1 MIEQLKQQ
9 ITKANDAYRLGQ
21 PIISDAKYDQLVEE
35 LSLLSPDDELLTKV
49 GVEIADETRKSR
61 LPIEM
66 ASMNK
71 IKSMEDIDNW
81 TRLKGINQNELVIMT
96 PKFDGLSLCVE
107 EGENEAWTRGNG
119 VFGQKSD
126 EHYKLIQNH
135 LYEDG
140 FTDELTD
147 PFAPIEFKYTY
158 GEVMIPKQVFIDKF
172 SADFANP
179 RNLVAG
185 LLNSKTVSDSL
196 KDCQYVKYGGI
207 PSKAFNPKTKQ
218 EILDTLND
226 GQRNK
231 VNYHV
236 CKISELTEEMIISLF
251 HKWSVDFEID
261 GIIIEINDLTLQN
274 KLGRETSSNNPVWA
288 RAFKHPSFE
297 QSAETDVIGISWNI
311 SKQGLLKPI
320 LHITPVKLDG
330 VTVSN
335 VTGNNARFV
344 KDLGLGVGAKVVVKR
359 SGMVIPIIVDVITPV
374 EFVQPTIEGV
384 EVDWNEAGIELIT
397 LTETDDQK
405 LKKIVAFFEILEA
418 DNVSEGVIT
427 QLWDAGYKT
436 IKDVLTLTTSDLEKI
451 DRFGKRK
458 ADIVYKSI
466 QKSVSNV
473 QLSKLQHATGIF
485 KNMGS
490 KKLALLEH
498 FIEKPTIDKLLEIE
512 GIGDVLASEYV
523 DSYDDFFDFIKGL
536 PITIIEKV
544 ESVKVSNDLEGMSFI
559 FTGVRRPDLVKIIE
573 SRGGKECSSVSKNTT
588 HLVCV
593 DKSSSSSKMKK
604 AIDLGIQIL
613 DVKDL
618 ENLLK
623 SIQDEVYSRKVFL

>member
-1 MIEQLKQQ
+1 MIEKLVNKITEANQL
-9 ITKANDAYRLGQ
+9 YRDGK
-21 PIISDAKYDQLVEE
+21 PIMSDNEYDILIEE
-35 LSLLSPDDELLTKV
+35 LKSIDPDNDILNSIGFLVKDDDRKRKLSIP
-49 GVEIADETRKSR
+49 
-61 LPIEM
+61 M
-66 ASMNK
+66 FSMNK
-71 IKSMEDIDNW
+71 IKSMNDVDDW
-81 TRLKGINQNELVIMT
+81 TRLKGISKSEYVIIT
-96 PKFDGLSLCVE
+96 PKFDGLSLCV
-107 EGENEAWTRGNG
+107 NELNSEATTRGDG
-119 VFGQKSD
+119 FHGQICD
-126 EHYKLIQNH
+126 EHYALIQNH
-135 LYEDG
+135 LNLE
-140 FTDELTD
+140 ED
-147 PFAPIEFKYTY
+147 PFSFTY

-196 KDCQYVKYGGI
+196 KDCQYIKYGAVCNTI
-207 PSKAFNPKTKQ
+207 FDTKQ
-218 EILDTLND
+218 EVLNELNK
-226 GQRNK
+226 GQKIK
-231 VNYHV
+231 VQYYI
-236 CKISELTEEMIISLF
+236 CELGDLSEGLLIELF
-251 HKWSVDFEID
+251 HKFSTEFEID
-261 GIIIEINDLTLQN
+261 GLIIELNDLSLQN

-344 KDLGLGVGAKVVVKR
+344 KDLGLGIGAKVVVKR
-359 SGMVIPIIVDVITPV
+359 SGMVIPIIADVITPV

-405 LKKIVAFFEILEA
+405 LKKIVAFFEILES

-427 QLWDAGYKT
+427 QLWEAGYKT
-436 IKDVLTLTTSDLEKI
+436 IKDILTLKTSDLEKI

-485 KNMGS
+485 KGLGS
-490 KKLALLEH
+490 KKLVLLED
-498 FIEKPTIDKLLEIE
+498 FKTKPTVDQVMSIE
-512 GIGDVLASEYV
+512 GFAEVSAKSYI
-523 DSYDDFFDFIKGL
+523 DSYDIFFDFIKDL
-536 PITIIEKV
+536 PVTIVEKV
-544 ESVKVSNDLEGMSFI
+544 EAVKVGTDLEGKSFV
-559 FTGVRRPDLVKIIE
+559 FTGVRRPDLESDIE
-573 SRGGKECSSVSKNTT
+573 SRGGKIGSGVSKTT
-588 HLVCV
+588 TYLVM
-593 DKSSSSSKMKK
+593 KSIGSGSSKEKK
-604 AIDLGIQIL
+604 AIDLGVEVITVEQ
-613 DVKDL
+613 L
-618 ENLLK
+618 EKLLN
-623 SIQDEVYSRKVFL
+623 

>member
-1 MIEQLKQQ
+1 MIEQLKEQ
-9 ITKANDAYRLGQ
+9 IIKANEAYRLGQ
-21 PIISDAKYDQLVEE
+21 PIISDARYDQLVEE

-49 GVEIADETRKSR
+49 GVEIADETRKSL

-71 IKSMEDIDNW
+71 IKSMNDVDDW
-81 TRLKGINQNELVIMT
+81 TRLKGISKSEYVIIT
-96 PKFDGLSLCVE
+96 PKFDGLSLCVNE
-107 EGENEAWTRGNG
+107 STSEAWTRGDG
-119 VFGQKSD
+119 EFGQKSS
-126 EHYKLIQNH
+126 EHYALIQNH
-135 LYEDG
+135 LNLE
-140 FTDELTD
+140 ED
-147 PFAPIEFKYTY
+147 PFSFTY
-158 GEVMIPKQVFIDKF
+158 GEVMIPKKVFIEKF

-185 LLNSKTVSDSL
+185 LLNSKTISDSL
-196 KDCQYVKYGGI
+196 KDCQYIKYVAVCKRNF
-207 PSKAFNPKTKQ
+207 STKQ
-218 EILDTLND
+218 EVINELNK
-226 GQRNK
+226 GQASK
-231 VNYHV
+231 VQYHI
-236 CKISELTEEMIISLF
+236 CQLSDLSEELLIDLF
-251 HKWSVDFEID
+251 HKFSTEYEID
-261 GIIIEINDLTLQN
+261 GLIIELNDLDLQD

-297 QSAETDVIGISWNI
+297 QSAETEVIGISWNI

-320 LHITPVKLDG
+320 LHINPVKLDG

-344 KDLGLGVGAKVVVKR
+344 KDFGLGIGAKVLVKR
-359 SGMVIPIIVDVITPV
+359 SGMVIPIIADVITPV

-384 EVDWNEAGIELIT
+384 EVDWNENGIELIT
-397 LTETDDQK
+397 LTETDDQR

-436 IKDVLTLTTSDLEKI
+436 IKDVLNLTTSDLEKI

-466 QKSVSNV
+466 QKSVSNI

-490 KKLALLEH
+490 KKLNLLEN
-498 FIEKPTIDKLLEIE
+498 FTEKPTIQKVMEVE
-512 GIGDVLASEYV
+512 GIGEILATEYV
-523 DSYDDFFDFIKGL
+523 NNYDIFFDFIKDL
-536 PITIIEKV
+536 PIKISEKV
-544 ESVKVSNDLEGMSFI
+544 EFVKTGNDLDGKQFV
-559 FTGVRRPDLVKIIE
+559 FTGVRRKDLEEFIV
-573 SRGGKECSSVSKNTT
+573 SRGGIIGGSVSKNTT

-604 AIDLGIQIL
+604 AIDLRIQIL

-618 ENLLK
+618 ENLL
-623 SIQDEVYSRKVFL
+623 SL